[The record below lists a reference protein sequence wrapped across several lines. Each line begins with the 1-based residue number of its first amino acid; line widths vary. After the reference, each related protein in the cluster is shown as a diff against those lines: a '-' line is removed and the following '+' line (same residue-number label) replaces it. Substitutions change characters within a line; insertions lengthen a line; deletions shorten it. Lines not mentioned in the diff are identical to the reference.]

1 MEVFAV
7 YGQRVCLNTGNVF
20 AVIQKQTVAVI
31 LVAAAVCELLDFA
44 VLLRCEL
51 WEGAVI
57 FLVLGDF
64 MGPPLVLGS
73 CLFCLL

>member
-7 YGQRVCLNTGNVF
+7 YGQGVCLNAGNVLT
-20 AVIQKQTVAVI
+20 VIQQQTVAAI
-31 LVAAAVCELLDFA
+31 LVAAAVCELSYFA

-57 FLVLGDF
+57 FLLLGDF